1 MEPELFNEVNAA
13 FLNMKDMYRFI
24 TGADGMGESK

>member
-1 MEPELFNEVNAA
+1 MKPELFDEVNAA
-13 FLNMKDMYRFI
+13 FSDMKDMYRFI